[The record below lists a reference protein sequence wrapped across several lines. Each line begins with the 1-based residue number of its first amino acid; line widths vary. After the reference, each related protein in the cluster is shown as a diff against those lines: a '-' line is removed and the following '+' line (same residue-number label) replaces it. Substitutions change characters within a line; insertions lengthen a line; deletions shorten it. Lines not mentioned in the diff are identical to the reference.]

1 MARNAHQQQHRHKVC
16 HHLFADDM
24 QGHGSGPFDDFP
36 VIVSRLEG
44 CIADIYAWCGAKRLQ
59 LNADKTELLCS
70 VLHCSC
76 TSCHHRRLPST
87 STGALLTVGRDLGMW
102 FDAKL
107 SMRSHITR
115 VMQTCFYQQRQIRAV
130 RKQLGCDV
138 TVSLVTEL
146 DCCNTVLAGLPAS
159 TVSPFQRVV
168 MHAVARILNQVTV

>member
-1 MARNAHQQQHRHKVC
+1 MPGVVPSVC
-16 HHLFADDM
+16 SSTLTR
-24 QGHGSGPFDDFP
+24 QN
-36 VIVSRLEG
+36 
-44 CIADIYAWCGAKRLQ
+44 YCG
-59 LNADKTELLCS
+59 S